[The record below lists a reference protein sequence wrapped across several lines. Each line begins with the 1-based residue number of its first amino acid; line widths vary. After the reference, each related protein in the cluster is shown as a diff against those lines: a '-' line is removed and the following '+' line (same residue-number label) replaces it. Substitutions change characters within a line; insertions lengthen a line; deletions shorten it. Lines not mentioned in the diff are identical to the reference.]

1 MISPAATPLL
11 SLGLVGAPISPF
23 GGNESPENGRFAQ
36 VLALLPGLG
45 SEPAAAAHAAPP
57 QAPPEL
63 PQTVLAQILPE
74 NGNVLPVA
82 VPHDLPLA
90 LAHGLALLGPDP
102 QIASAQITVP
112 AAPRVKTF
120 VLQQAATSQ
129 PVAKSAIRAVR
140 HPLPIV
146 TPPARVTRPAAA
158 PASISE
164 TLTRAPAPLPASGAQ
179 PEVQTAEPEAAPAF
193 AKTPVS
199 ITGKPPAAA
208 TNEVMGAP
216 QTAPK
221 SKAHGAATALP
232 ISPRRGV
239 THAVYPH
246 PEQPAAREAQSL
258 AQLDEGQND
267 EAQSDAALSQ
277 VASSD
282 GPRDP
287 AILQGAQPVA
297 ASLAGEEPLL
307 REAPADRAIA
317 AIATAPGPQPQAEP
331 APTKLET
338 LTPRN
343 IPSRSAAPQAIK
355 VSQLSRTAQ
364 VVRISL
370 SPILVGEPA
379 RTAPIAALP
388 SLAFVSPRETAQIPA
403 VAVAVRVVVPARA
416 KNSPAAPL
424 IASLSQGAAP
434 AKLAISGEEISAR
447 SGWIRSEAPAAP
459 APATPLGSATI
470 TPIATPDLQLSAPIA
485 IERAADFAQIVDRLV
500 TARDLAA
507 EGTPLRPVEVSLSH
521 ADFGKIS
528 LHFTADKAGLVVAMA
543 SSDPGFAA
551 AVQAAA
557 PLAQQAASSD
567 GNWQSNNNQPAAR
580 GDTGAAQTSAQFSAQ
595 SSAQSGAQGQPSA
608 RQAASDPRDARGG
621 QPQPQGQTTTDEPAP
636 RRRGRFA

>member
-82 VPHDLPLA
+82 VPHGLPRA
-90 LAHGLALLGPDP
+90 LAHGLPLLGPVP
-102 QIASAQITVP
+102 QIASAQIAAP

-179 PEVQTAEPEAAPAF
+179 PEVQIAEPEAAPAF

-239 THAVYPH
+239 THAAYPH
-246 PEQPAAREAQSL
+246 PEQPAAREAQS
-258 AQLDEGQND
+258 
-267 EAQSDAALSQ
+267 DAADSQ

-331 APTKLET
+331 APAKLET

-343 IPSRSAAPQAIK
+343 IPPRSAARQAIK

-364 VVRISL
+364 VVRINL

-388 SLAFVSPRETAQIPA
+388 SLAFVSPREAAQIPA

-416 KNSPAAPL
+416 KNNPAAPL

-485 IERAADFAQIVDRLV
+485 IERPADFAQIVDRLV
-500 TARDLAA
+500 TARVLAA

-557 PLAQQAASSD
+557 ALAQQAASSD

-580 GDTGAAQTSAQFSAQ
+580 GDTGAAQASAQ
-595 SSAQSGAQGQPSA
+595 SSAQSGAQSGAQGQPSA